1 MPIPVIE
8 CAGTPREMGR
18 QFGEATRESA
28 RAMVESRL
36 QLAERAAGRLDVPR
50 DRQWCLDLAAETV
63 PALEQYSPPVFEE
76 FAGIAEATGLSLPE
90 LVIGNGWT
98 DFKDLISARG
108 ASHNCTSIA
117 AGAPLTAD
125 GHTYIAQTWDMNVT
139 AAPHLVVVRRHPS
152 DGPRTL
158 TLTTAGCLSL
168 IGMNEHGVALGNTNL
183 TPTDAQPGVF
193 YLALIHEALR
203 QRDLAGAIEA
213 ITRGPRMSGHYYHLA
228 DATDA
233 FAGLETTGRRH
244 VRVELVNGRYA
255 HTNHYLTDE
264 MRQPGLEAAP
274 SASSLSRQERSQALI
289 EALKP
294 GATVTELSQILS
306 DHEGENCICRHIQPD
321 VEWASLA
328 AVAMAPPTHQTRVWA
343 CAACDGDDRR

>member
-158 TLTTAGCLSL
+158 TLTTAG
-168 IGMNEHGVALGNTNL
+168 
-183 TPTDAQPGVF
+183 PTSPATRTKVSSRSDARTF
-193 YLALIHEALR
+193 AYRLR
-203 QRDLAGAIEA
+203 PPQQ
-213 ITRGPRMSGHYYHLA
+213 H
-228 DATDA
+228 ATIA
-233 FAGLETTGRRH
+233 RTSTGIFFII
-244 VRVELVNGRYA
+244 VQKSE
-255 HTNHYLTDE
+255 D
-264 MRQPGLEAAP
+264 
-274 SASSLSRQERSQALI
+274 RSQTA
-289 EALKP
+289 
-294 GATVTELSQILS
+294 
-306 DHEGENCICRHIQPD
+306 
-321 VEWASLA
+321 AS
-328 AVAMAPPTHQTRVWA
+328 
-343 CAACDGDDRR
+343 